1 MWYYLVLLTSG
12 TVLEYSKHRA
22 RLIIHRWHGFCQAIR
37 VPKINEKTLELSRII
52 VYIKNKKIFFWHK
65 PEYHAPIWR
74 KPEEATMATL
84 HDSPYRPYED
94 REAMVNRFETAIIK
108 EGLIANAREA
118 TNLLVILAKAE
129 ASNSSDCSGI
139 RAILEAGI
147 ANRLQ
152 GSMNDTPSE
161 STEDN

>member
-1 MWYYLVLLTSG
+1 
-12 TVLEYSKHRA
+12 
-22 RLIIHRWHGFCQAIR
+22 
-37 VPKINEKTLELSRII
+37 
-52 VYIKNKKIFFWHK
+52 
-65 PEYHAPIWR
+65 
-74 KPEEATMATL
+74 MATL

-129 ASNSSDCSGI
+129 ANNSSECSGI

-147 ANRLQ
+147 TNRLQ
-152 GSMNDTPSE
+152 GTMNTT
-161 STEDN
+161 TEQ

>member
-1 MWYYLVLLTSG
+1 
-12 TVLEYSKHRA
+12 
-22 RLIIHRWHGFCQAIR
+22 
-37 VPKINEKTLELSRII
+37 
-52 VYIKNKKIFFWHK
+52 
-65 PEYHAPIWR
+65 
-74 KPEEATMATL
+74 MATL

-129 ASNSSDCSGI
+129 ANNSSDCSSI
-139 RAILEAGI
+139 RAILEVGI

-152 GSMNDTPSE
+152 GSMNDIPSE